1 MRTSISSANPI
12 VRTLLKGGAVLFWL
26 LIWQL
31 GSIALAQT
39 ILLPAP
45 ATVLSRLL
53 ALSLEPAFW
62 RSVAF
67 SFGGIAAGFFAALL
81 FGVLLSAAAA
91 RFEPVDLLLSPL
103 MAVIK
108 ASPVAS
114 FIILLLLWVPSRNL
128 STVISFMMA
137 LPIIHTNLCEGL
149 RATDPAMLE
158 LAEVFRVPAARR
170 VRYLYLSQLLP
181 YLRSACA
188 VSIGLCWK
196 SGIAAEVIGIP
207 KGSVGERL
215 YEAKIYLD
223 TPDLFAWTVVI
234 VLLSLL
240 FGRLF
245 LSLLDALVRRV
256 ERM

>member
-1 MRTSISSANPI
+1 MKTSISSASPLGQL
-12 VRTLLKGGAVLFWL
+12 LLKGGAVLFWL
-26 LIWQL
+26 LVWQL
-31 GSIALAQT
+31 GSMALSQA

-45 ATVLSRLL
+45 TVVFRRLA

-62 RSVAF
+62 RAVAF
-67 SFGGIAAGFFAALL
+67 SFGGIAAGFFSALTFGALL
-81 FGVLLSAAAA
+81 AAAAA
-91 RFEPVDLLLSPL
+91 RFEPVDILLSPL
-103 MAVIK
+103 MAVVR

-114 FIILLLLWVPSRNL
+114 FIILLLLWVPSRGL
-128 STVISFMMA
+128 STAIAFMMA
-137 LPIIHTNLCEGL
+137 LPIIYTNLCEGL

-245 LSLLDALVRRV
+245 LALLDAGVRRV

>member
-1 MRTSISSANPI
+1 MKASTISASPARKALIKTS
-12 VRTLLKGGAVLFWL
+12 AVLFWL
-26 LIWQL
+26 LLWQW
-31 GSIALAQT
+31 GSMALSQDV
-39 ILLPAP
+39 LLVSPV
-45 ATVLSRLL
+45 TVLRRLTVL
-53 ALSLEPAFW
+53 IQMPTFW
-62 RSVAF
+62 RTVAF
-67 SFGGIAAGFFAALL
+67 SFARIAAGFFAALIC
-81 FGVLLSAAAA
+81 GALLAAAA
-91 RFEPVDLLLSPL
+91 QFEPIFILLSPF
-103 MAVIK
+103 MAVVK

-114 FIILLLLWVPSRNL
+114 FIILLLIWVPSHSL
-128 STVISFMMA
+128 SIVISFMMA
-137 LPIIHTNLCEGL
+137 LPIIYTNLCEGL
-149 RATDPAMLE
+149 HATDPAMLE
-158 LAEVFRVPAARR
+158 LADVFEVPTARR

-207 KGSVGERL
+207 KGSIGERL

-234 VLLSLL
+234 VSLSML

-245 LSLLDALVRRV
+245 LSLLDTVFRRI

>member
-1 MRTSISSANPI
+1 MKASTLPASPI
-12 VRTLLKGGAVLFWL
+12 RKTLLKAAAVLFWL
-26 LIWQL
+26 LLWQL
-31 GSIALAQT
+31 GSMALSQA
-39 ILLPAP
+39 
-45 ATVLSRLL
+45 VLL
-53 ALSLEPAFW
+53 ASPLAVLRRLAVLATEPAFW
-62 RSVAF
+62 RAVAF
-67 SFGGIAAGFFAALL
+67 SFGRIAVGFFSALL
-81 FGVLLSAAAA
+81 FGVLLAAAA
-91 RFEPVDLLLSPL
+91 AWFEALRLLLSPL

-114 FIILLLLWVPSRNL
+114 FIILLLIWVPSRSL
-128 STVISFMMA
+128 SIAISLMMA
-137 LPIIHTNLCEGL
+137 LPIIYVNLCEGL
-149 RATDPAMLE
+149 AATDPAMLE
-158 LAEVFRVPAARR
+158 LAEVFGVSTARR

-207 KGSVGERL
+207 KGSIGERL
-215 YEAKIYLD
+215 YEAKVYLD

-234 VLLSLL
+234 VLLSML

-245 LSLLDALVRRV
+245 LSALDAVVHRI

>member
-1 MRTSISSANPI
+1 MKTSISWASPLGQL
-12 VRTLLKGGAVLFWL
+12 LLKGGAVLFWL
-26 LIWQL
+26 MLWQL
-31 GSIALAQT
+31 GSMALSQA

-45 ATVLSRLL
+45 TVVFGRLA
-53 ALSLEPAFW
+53 ALSMTSAFW

-67 SFGGIAAGFFAALL
+67 SFGGIAAGFFLALL
-81 FGVLLSAAAA
+81 FGALLAAAAA
-91 RFEPVDLLLSPL
+91 RFKPVDILLSPL

-114 FIILLLLWVPSRNL
+114 FIILLLLWVPSRGL
-128 STVISFMMA
+128 STVIAFMMA
-137 LPIIHTNLCEGL
+137 LPIIYTNLCEGL
-149 RATDPAMLE
+149 RATDSDMLE

-170 VRYLYLSQLLP
+170 LRYLYLSQLLP

-245 LSLLDALVRRV
+245 LALLDAFVVRV

>member
-1 MRTSISSANPI
+1 MKTSIISVSAAQK
-12 VRTLLKGGAVLFWL
+12 TLFKAGAVLFWL
-26 LIWQL
+26 LLWQL
-31 GSIALAQT
+31 GSMALSQE
-39 ILLPAP
+39 ILLVSPVA
-45 ATVLSRLL
+45 VLRRLGVL
-53 ALSLEPAFW
+53 ALEPAFW
-62 RSVAF
+62 RTVAF
-67 SFGGIAAGFFAALL
+67 SFGRIAAGFFTAL
-81 FGVLLSAAAA
+81 FCGTLLAAAAA
-91 RFEPVDLLLSPL
+91 RFEPVGLLFSPL

-114 FIILLLLWVPSRNL
+114 FIILLLIWVPSHSL
-128 STVISFMMA
+128 SVVIAFMMA
-137 LPIIHTNLCEGL
+137 LPIIYTNLCAGL
-149 RATDPAMLE
+149 AATDPAMLE
-158 LAEVFRVPAARR
+158 LADVFEVPAGRR

-207 KGSVGERL
+207 KGSIGERL

-223 TPDLFAWTVVI
+223 TPELFAWTVVI
-234 VLLSLL
+234 VLLSML

-245 LSLLDALVRRV
+245 LLAMDAFVRHI